1 MSLAGIR
8 GWVYGVFGVI
18 MLSTLWVTSLTTL
31 SDRAN
36 ATALLTEAG
45 AHILNPFLVD
55 RSLGLGQDTYAALEA
70 QARARPSQP
79 LTFQLLKARVLGRE
93 IIGHSYPDVVR
104 LVYSRVAAVY
114 YDGGP
119 GAAFAIPPELQQVLP
134 NFGLFNPNNLPILP
148 GGPTVSQLP
157 PFLKPF
163 FTFVGL
169 TPATFT
175 AAGHQSLLSLLPWFW
190 IAAVVLGVLTILLNR
205 SEQRLAGLAQS
216 VVHSSWPIVG
226 VLVGLLIASATFEK
240 DLFAPYVGVLGVVSR
255 AFLPV
260 YGAALVV
267 GLVVVGLTRLLP
279 AILRRQQGTGPAAP
293 PQMPPEAAAALGAMG
308 LRMPPMAP
316 PAGEPQPRQVPPPAA
331 GSQG

>member
-8 GWVYGVFGVI
+8 GWVYGLFGVI

-36 ATALLTEAG
+36 ASALLTEAG
-45 AHILNPFLVD
+45 AHILNPFLAD
-55 RSLGLGQDTYAALEA
+55 RGLGLGQDTYASLEA
-70 QARARPSQP
+70 QARARPAQP

-93 IIGHSYPDVVR
+93 IVGHSYPDVVQ
-104 LVYSRVAAVY
+104 LVYSRVGDAY
-114 YDGGP
+114 YAGGAD
-119 GAAFAIPPELQQVLP
+119 AAFAIPPELQQVLP
-134 NFGLFNPNNLPILP
+134 NFGLFNPSNIPVIP

-157 PFLKPF
+157 NFLKPF
-163 FTFVGL
+163 FTFVSL

-175 AAGHQSLLSLLPWFW
+175 AAGHQSLLGLLPWFW
-190 IAAVVLGVLTILLNR
+190 LAAIVLGVLAILLNR
-205 SEQRLAGLAQS
+205 SAQKLAGLARS

-226 VLVGLLIASATFEK
+226 VLVGLLIASAVFKAT
-240 DLFAPYVGVLGVVSR
+240 LAPYVGVLGVVSR

-267 GLVVVGLTRLLP
+267 GLVGVGLTSLWP
-279 AILRRQQGTGPAAP
+279 ALQRRQQGKGPSAAP
-293 PQMPPEAAAALGAMG
+293 MPGAAAGVG
-308 LRMPPMAP
+308 VKIPPMAP
-316 PAGEPQPRQVPPPAA
+316 PAGESQPPMEPPPAG